1 MPLTPTQ
8 VVFHGVDR
16 SEAVAAAIR
25 GHVAWLEHYSQTLH
39 SCRVTV
45 ELPHRH
51 SRRCQV
57 RVNIELTIPGVAPI
71 VVGEGDQS
79 MPIALTDAFAAARRR
94 LQDAMRVQRHAV
106 KSHQSQFA

>member
-8 VVFHGVDR
+8 VVFHGVDH

-25 GHVAWLEHYSQTLH
+25 GHVAWLEHYSRTLH

-51 SRRCQV
+51 SRRSQV
-57 RVNIELTIPGVAPI
+57 RVNIELTIPGVA
-71 VVGEGDQS
+71 
-79 MPIALTDAFAAARRR
+79 PIALTDAFAAARRR
-94 LQDAMRVQRHAV
+94 LQDAVRLQRHAV